1 MKLMEAGAVFLII
14 GGVLLG
20 PIERRTIQGWGWDKT
35 LACLGEK
42 SDDPLG
48 RLGQRKELCREK
60 SLEPIAKTCEQAMRE
75 IGAFLAPPGV
85 PPGFRPEDESKTSPG
100 DEWRLIGG
108 EKVLC
113 IPAPSGL
120 VR

>member
-1 MKLMEAGAVFLII
+1 MKLMEAGAVLLII
-14 GGVLLG
+14 AGVLLG

-42 SDDPLG
+42 FDDPLG
-48 RLGQRKELCREK
+48 GRSRRKEVCHER
-60 SLEPIAKTCEQAMRE
+60 SLEPIAKTCERAMRE
-75 IGAFLAPPGV
+75 IGAFLASPEL
-85 PPGFRPEDESKTSPG
+85 PPGFRPDDEKAVRPG

>member
-1 MKLMEAGAVFLII
+1 MKLMEAGTVFLII

-20 PIERRTIQGWGWDKT
+20 PIEGMLIGGSLDSIHADCIVMTEDQVVDPKCRPVFEPT
-35 LACLGEK
+35 GE
-42 SDDPLG
+42 
-48 RLGQRKELCREK
+48 
-60 SLEPIAKTCEQAMRE
+60 TCARAMRE
-75 IGAFLAPPGV
+75 IGAFLAPPSL
-85 PPGFRPEDESKTSPG
+85 PPGFRMEDEKDEKAVRPG
-100 DEWRLIGG
+100 DKWRLIGG

>member
-1 MKLMEAGAVFLII
+1 MKVMEAGAVFLLI
-14 GGVLLG
+14 GGILLG
-20 PIERRTIQGWGWDKT
+20 PIEPIHKPGWGWTDT
-35 LACLGEK
+35 LECIWDRFMAPKGSAKRGQLCGE
-42 SDDPLG
+42 L
-48 RLGQRKELCREK
+48 
-60 SLEPIAKTCEQAMRE
+60 SLEPIARTCERAMRE
-75 IGAFLAPPGV
+75 IGAFLAPSDL
-85 PPGFRPEDESKTSPG
+85 PPGFRMEDETTVRST